1 MSLDR
6 LADVVSSIIEAA
18 DEVKNKDNRDAQDYG
33 RLLAYAE
40 VLSVIR
46 DSCDSDDLEKIGL
59 DFDIDE
65 RYLYGN

>member
-6 LADVVSSIIEAA
+6 LADVVASIIEAA
-18 DEVKNKDNRDAQDYG
+18 EEVKNKDNQDAQDYG

-40 VLSVIR
+40 ALSIIH

-59 DFDIDE
+59 NFDVDE